1 MIMVDF
7 RFTTQGLGF
16 YSLEPASRRAVHR
29 AEGRAPVHYDDTRFA
44 LEAAEGLL
52 REGFT
57 VTLDGRELCL
67 ASA

>member
-1 MIMVDF
+1 MVDF

-16 YSLEPASRRAVHR
+16 YSAEPVSHR
-29 AEGRAPVHYDDTRFA
+29 ARRRLDGAAPVHFDCTRLA
-44 LEAAEGLL
+44 VGAADGLL

-67 ASA
+67 ADA